1 MKRVSIA
8 LLCLLI
14 LASCKKT
21 KFSPEGPTDVRIKN
35 LTDQTF
41 YDVIYKTSEN
51 DEDVDTIAMLGA
63 GQTSDYI
70 RFKKAYPKLQL
81 SARINIG
88 GMVSTY
94 STGPVSF
101 TYMQYMGQD
110 RLTYGIYVVSQATKK
125 LDMEVS
131 VDEPIVLK

>member
-51 DEDVDTIAMLGA
+51 DEDVDTIAMLGV

-88 GMVSTY
+88 GTVSTY

>member
-1 MKRVSIA
+1 MKRVAVA
-8 LLCLLI
+8 LFCLLV

-51 DEDVDTIAMLGA
+51 DEDVDTIAVLGA
-63 GQTSDYI
+63 GQTSEYI
-70 RFKKAYPKLQL
+70 RFKKAYPKLQI

-88 GMVSTY
+88 GTVSTY
-94 STGPVSF
+94 SNGTVSF

-110 RLTYGIYVVSQATKK
+110 RLTYGIYVVSEVTKK
-125 LDMEVS
+125 LDMQVS
-131 VDEPIVLK
+131 VDEPLVLK